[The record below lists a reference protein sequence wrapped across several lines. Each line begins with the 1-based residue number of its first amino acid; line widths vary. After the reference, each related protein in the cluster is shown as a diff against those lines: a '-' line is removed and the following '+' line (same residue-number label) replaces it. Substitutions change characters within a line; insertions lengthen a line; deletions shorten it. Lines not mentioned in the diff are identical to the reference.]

1 MRANGKKVKAQV
13 RGSGS
18 AYVEDV
24 SADGRTLLFRRDQG
38 LWVKRIG
45 PGRARKL
52 CDLPDGSETNGVFS
66 SDGRRVAAFV
76 AADEREQLVAIDVAN
91 GRRREL
97 AAGVDLSEGD
107 GTTIGPVISWQPV
120 R

>member
-1 MRANGKKVKAQV
+1 M
-13 RGSGS
+13 
-18 AYVEDV
+18 
-24 SADGRTLLFRRDQG
+24 
-38 LWVKRIG
+38 KRIG

-52 CDLPDGSETNGVFS
+52 CQLPDQSETNGVFS

-76 AADEREQLVAIDVAN
+76 AADERQYLVSIDVAN
-91 GRRREL
+91 GRQRDL

-107 GTTIGPVISWQPV
+107 GSTIGPVISWQPV

>member
-1 MRANGKKVKAQV
+1 MVNCAAAWKSKRL
-13 RGSGS
+13 
-18 AYVEDV
+18 EDV
-24 SADGRTLLFRRDQG
+24 TADGRTLLFRRDQG

-45 PGRARKL
+45 PTKARKL
-52 CDLPDGSETNGVFS
+52 CQLPDQSETNGVFS

-91 GRRREL
+91 GSQRDL
-97 AAGVDLSEGD
+97 AEGADLAEGD
-107 GTTIGPVISWQPV
+107 GTTIGPVISWQPT